1 MSFRT
6 LLRFTALFGG
16 RTDAYFESMGK
27 GGRAVRAQVTCR
39 TFADH
44 LAGAMQIGTYPV
56 IDAAMCRWG
65 CIDIDMADNDARAYE
80 LADDV
85 KSAWTFFGVHTWIER
100 SRSKGYHVWCFA
112 EDWVPAGV
120 MRDAGRWVAKL
131 AELDPKTEINPKNA
145 APWLTTNGLVNT
157 VRTPYPG
164 DAPPGRM
171 AVIDEHATPIP
182 LEDFVN
188 AAYTARAKH
197 DVLSRLSASM
207 RQVDRAQRARAE
219 AEASASSA
227 LPVVGLRRFTQQPA
241 ALILNGQARAQ
252 LGERDNQFF
261 TMAKLLHASNTPYA
275 VAEHAI
281 TRRWRETDTTDF
293 PLAQALA
300 KLQRVYG
307 LR

>member
-16 RTDAYFESMGK
+16 RTDAYFESLGK

-44 LAGAMQIGTYPV
+44 LAGSKQIGTYPV
-56 IDAAMCRWG
+56 IDTALCRWG
-65 CIDIDMADNDARAYE
+65 CIDIDMADNDVKAME

-85 KSAWTFFGVHTWIER
+85 MSAWRFFGVHAWTER
-100 SRSKGYHVWCFA
+100 SRSKGYHVWVFA
-112 EDWVPAGV
+112 DDWVSAAV

-171 AVIDEHATPIP
+171 TVIDEKGAPI
-182 LEDFVN
+182 DVDTFTDS
-188 AAYTARAKH
+188 AYALRTERT
-197 DVLSRLSASM
+197 VLSRLSESM
-207 RQVDRAQRARAE
+207 RQVDRAQRREAELARADSV
-219 AEASASSA
+219 AG
-227 LPVVGLRRFTQQPA
+227 PVVFGSGFTKQPA
-241 ALILNGQARAQ
+241 ALILSGQARAQ

-261 TMAKLLHASNTPYA
+261 TMAKLLHASDTPYA
-275 VAEHAI
+275 IAEHVI
-281 TRRWRETDTTDF
+281 TQRWRETDTTDF

-300 KLQRVYG
+300 KLERVYG